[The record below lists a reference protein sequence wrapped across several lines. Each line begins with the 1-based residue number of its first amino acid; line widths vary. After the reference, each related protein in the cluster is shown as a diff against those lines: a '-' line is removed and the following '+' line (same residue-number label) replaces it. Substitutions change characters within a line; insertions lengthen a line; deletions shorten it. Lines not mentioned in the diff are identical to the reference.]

1 MENGECRME
10 IEWMGLIYL
19 MQHCSSFGFKAFL
32 FGAQSNL
39 DFVQYLSSIYIVG
52 GLFPNDL

>member
-1 MENGECRME
+1 ME